1 MFNILKFFSQGRKDS
16 ILFKNNGALSH
27 NGPWKQVYTD
37 TLLDR
42 WHVGEFSSAEYT
54 VSVDLDNNDK
64 ELIKCLIT
72 ASLDTASVMI
82 YARSNLGRDLIE
94 ITATVND
101 SYVDVILNPSSEDSS
116 STAGAK
122 VIYTVQYFQNQN
134 PLIV

>member
-16 ILFKNNGALSH
+16 ILFKNNGAMSH
-27 NGPWKQVYTD
+27 NGPWKQIYTD

-54 VSVDLDNNDK
+54 ISVDLDNNDK
-64 ELIKCLIT
+64 ELVKCLIT
-72 ASLDTASVMI
+72 AGLDIASVII
-82 YARSNLGRDLIE
+82 YARSNLGRNLVE

-101 SYVDVILNPSSEDSS
+101 SYVDVILNPSAEDSTA
-116 STAGAK
+116 TAGAK

>member
-16 ILFKNNGALSH
+16 ILFKNNGAVSH
-27 NGPWKQVYTD
+27 NGPWKQIYTD

-54 VSVDLDNNDK
+54 ISVDLDNNDK
-64 ELIKCLIT
+64 ELVKCLIT
-72 ASLDTASVMI
+72 AGLDIASVI
-82 YARSNLGRDLIE
+82 VYARSNLGRNLVE
-94 ITATVND
+94 ITAEVND
-101 SYVDVILNPSSEDSS
+101 SYVNVILNPAAEDSI
-116 STAGAK
+116 STDGSK

>member
-16 ILFKNNGALSH
+16 VLFKNNGAMSH
-27 NGPWKQVYTD
+27 NGPWKQIYPD

-54 VSVDLDNNDK
+54 ISVDLDNNDK
-64 ELIKCLIT
+64 ELVKCLIT
-72 ASLDTASVMI
+72 AGLDIASVAI
-82 YARSNLGRDLIE
+82 YARSNLGRNLVE

-101 SYVDVILNPSSEDSS
+101 SYVDVILNPSSEDSTT
-116 STAGAK
+116 TAGAK

>member
-16 ILFKNNGALSH
+16 ILFKNNGAVSH
-27 NGPWKQVYTD
+27 NGPWKQIYTD

-54 VSVDLDNNDK
+54 ISVDLDNNDK
-64 ELIKCLIT
+64 ELVKCLIT
-72 ASLDTASVMI
+72 AGLDIASVI
-82 YARSNLGRDLIE
+82 VYVRSNLGRNLVE
-94 ITATVND
+94 ITAEVND
-101 SYVDVILNPSSEDSS
+101 SYVNVILNPAAEDS
-116 STAGAK
+116 TPTDGAK